1 MSGPLS
7 RTRKH
12 SSLAPRPARLARA
25 PRRAA
30 FWLAGLV
37 LAATLA
43 ACGAGRVRPAPF
55 RFRPDSVDPGSL
67 LGPFD
72 GKVVDATSGDP
83 VAGALVYA
91 TWSLQAG
98 SAMQAPSGFR
108 EAVTSTDSNGRYR
121 VDALDDQDGPGVP
134 RGARVSDFYLV
145 VYKRG
150 YVAYRSDRR
159 FDDLGPRLDFAQR
172 QNRVRLEKWRSDH
185 SHVRHLR
192 YVGGGPAIAAL
203 TRWEM
208 QEAAAELSGLK
219 AGPRVATDLVV
230 SGGGGLPASLVLSE
244 PDLRAITRF
253 DGTFETGPLN
263 DEPDTALYSSQHFRA
278 LGQPETFDVAV
289 RVWKLDQQTAQERYG
304 ELLTSLPDSKEV
316 NEIADRSM
324 RATEQQIYGVGFL
337 DLKRGVVV
345 LMTCGQSQCKSIDML
360 VALGRKAHE
369 NIKRMVAEDA
379 ASEAAAED
387 ADGEGAPAQPA
398 PPAPRLRPRPGPGQA
413 PAQPGPAP
421 AQPSPAQPSPVPAR
435 PAPARPAP
443 APAPTPP
450 PQPAPGAG
458 GTGAGQDSSP

>member
-1 MSGPLS
+1 M
-7 RTRKH
+7 
-12 SSLAPRPARLARA
+12 
-25 PRRAA
+25 
-30 FWLAGLV
+30 AGLL
-37 LAATLA
+37 LAATA
-43 ACGAGRVRPAPF
+43 AGCGAGRVRPAPF
-55 RFRPDSVDPGSL
+55 RLRPDSVDPGSL

-72 GKVVDATSGDP
+72 GKVVDGTSGDP

-91 TWSLQAG
+91 TWSFQSG
-98 SAMQAPSGFR
+98 SAMQEPSGYR
-108 EAVTSTDSNGRYR
+108 EAVTSTDSSGRYR
-121 VDALDDQDGPGVP
+121 IAALDDQDGPGVP

-172 QNRVRLEKWRSDH
+172 QNQVRLDKWRTEH

-203 TRWEM
+203 TRWET
-208 QEAAAELSGLK
+208 QEAAAELSGIK

-244 PDLRAITRF
+244 QDLRAITRF

-263 DEPDTALYSSQHFRA
+263 DEPDTDLYSSQHFRA
-278 LGQPETFDVAV
+278 LGQPESFDVAV
-289 RVWKLDQQTAQERYG
+289 RVWKLDQTTAQERYG
-304 ELLTSLPDSKEV
+304 ELVASLPGAKEV
-316 NEIADRSM
+316 NEIGDRSM

-337 DLKRGVVV
+337 DQRRGVVV

-369 NIKRMVAEDA
+369 NIKRTVAEG
-379 ASEAAAED
+379 ASETAPA
-387 ADGEGAPAQPA
+387 GEGTGQDGAPLQ
-398 PPAPRLRPRPGPGQA
+398 PPAPRLRPRPAPGQQSA
-413 PAQPGPAP
+413 PSPGQP
-421 AQPSPAQPSPVPAR
+421 AQPSPAR
-435 PAPARPAP
+435 PAPVPSRPAP
-443 APAPTPP
+443 KPAPVPPAPTTP

-458 GTGAGQDSSP
+458 GAGPGQDSSP

>member
-1 MSGPLS
+1 M
-7 RTRKH
+7 
-12 SSLAPRPARLARA
+12 
-25 PRRAA
+25 
-30 FWLAGLV
+30 AGLL
-37 LAATLA
+37 LAATALG
-43 ACGAGRVRPAPF
+43 CGAGRVRPAPF
-55 RFRPDSVDPGSL
+55 RVRPDSVDPGSL

-72 GKVVDATSGDP
+72 GKVVDGTSGDP

-91 TWSLQAG
+91 TWSLQSG
-98 SAMQAPSGFR
+98 SAMQEPSGYR
-108 EAVTSTDSNGRYR
+108 EAVTSTDSSGRYR
-121 VDALDDQDGPGVP
+121 IAALDDQDGPGVP

-172 QNRVRLEKWRSDH
+172 QNQVRLDKWRTDH

-203 TRWEM
+203 TRWET
-208 QEAAAELSGLK
+208 QEAAAELSGIK

-244 PDLRAITRF
+244 QDLRAITRF

-263 DEPDTALYSSQHFRA
+263 DEPDTDLYSSQHFRA
-278 LGQPETFDVAV
+278 LGQPESFDVAV
-289 RVWKLDQQTAQERYG
+289 RVWKLDQKTAQERYG
-304 ELLTSLPDSKEV
+304 ELVGSLPGAKEV

-337 DLKRGVVV
+337 DEKRGVVV
-345 LMTCGQSQCKSIDML
+345 LMTCGQSQCKSSDVL

-369 NIKRMVAEDA
+369 NIKRMVAEGS
-379 ASEAAAED
+379 ASETAPPGED
-387 ADGEGAPAQPA
+387 TGPDAAPAQPQ
-398 PPAPRLRPRPGPGQA
+398 PAPRLRPRPVPGQQSA
-413 PAQPGPAP
+413 PSPGQPAQPGPARP
-421 AQPSPAQPSPVPAR
+421 APVPAR
-435 PAPARPAP
+435 PARPAP
-443 APAPTPP
+443 VPPAPTTP

-458 GTGAGQDSSP
+458 GAGPGQDSSP

>member
-1 MSGPLS
+1 M
-7 RTRKH
+7 
-12 SSLAPRPARLARA
+12 
-25 PRRAA
+25 
-30 FWLAGLV
+30 AGLL
-37 LAATLA
+37 LAITA
-43 ACGAGRVRPAPF
+43 AGCGAGRVRPAPF

-91 TWSLQAG
+91 TWSLQTG

-108 EAVTSTDSNGRYR
+108 EAVTSTDSSGRYR
-121 VDALDDQDGPGVP
+121 IAELDDQDGPGVP
-134 RGARVSDFYLV
+134 RRARVSDFYLV
-145 VYKRG
+145 IYKRG

-172 QNRVRLEKWRSDH
+172 QNQVRLEKWRTDH

-208 QEAAAELSGLK
+208 EEAAAELSGIK

-230 SGGGGLPASLVLSE
+230 TGGGGLPASLVLSE
-244 PDLRAITRF
+244 QDLRAITRF

-263 DEPDTALYSSQHFRA
+263 DEPDTDFYSSQHFRA
-278 LGQPETFDVAV
+278 LGQPESFDVAV
-289 RVWKLDQQTAQERYG
+289 RVWKLDQKTAQERYV
-304 ELLTSLPDSKEV
+304 ELVGSLPDAKEV

-324 RATEQQIYGVGFL
+324 RATEQQIFGVGFL
-337 DLKRGVVV
+337 DERRGVVV
-345 LMTCGQSQCKSIDML
+345 LMTCGQSQCKSIDVL

-369 NIKRMVAEDA
+369 NIKRTVAEGA
-379 ASEAAAED
+379 ASDTAPAG
-387 ADGEGAPAQPA
+387 ADGPGGAPEQPR
-398 PPAPRLRPRPGPGQA
+398 PAPRLRPRS
-413 PAQPGPAP
+413 GPAP
-421 AQPSPAQPSPVPAR
+421 APSPAQPGAQPGPRPAPVPAR
-435 PAPARPAP
+435 PAPKPAP
-443 APAPTPP
+443 VPPAPTTP